1 MKDTDFSAFKV
12 YVVPFFVLLTIILL
26 VPLVLMPQ
34 LSRIRDKNLE
44 IKQYYV
50 SSFMAQQAVEKALK
64 SFYIQEK
71 KVLKKTHSISSLAKD
86 LNLPTQLLIKISEL
100 EPIYQKTRYPDI
112 TNKIPAEEFEKSDVE
127 EFINTAQEVIEWIE
141 KKLSL

>member
-1 MKDTDFSAFKV
+1 MTYNYEGNMLDTA
-12 YVVPFFVLLTIILL
+12 
-26 VPLVLMPQ
+26 
-34 LSRIRDKNLE
+34 
-44 IKQYYV
+44 
-50 SSFMAQQAVEKALK
+50 SFLAQQAVEKALK

>member
-1 MKDTDFSAFKV
+1 MKEEVNNWWKQAQHDLKASEYNYEGNMLDTA
-12 YVVPFFVLLTIILL
+12 
-26 VPLVLMPQ
+26 
-34 LSRIRDKNLE
+34 
-44 IKQYYV
+44 
-50 SSFMAQQAVEKALK
+50 SFLAQQAVEKALK